1 MVQLPQAPRV
11 DLQLLRL
18 LEALTGTERARFGVS
33 ETLQRL
39 TAVSP
44 DRILAKR
51 RQNWSLLKTSRR
63 QLEGKSRTGWSPST
77 ELSSSTGASQQINSF
92 PRLAHLAGL
101 ETITCKRSSFTT
113 VAVHCSSVLQG
124 WALPGLLPATQRKAP
139 ADPRGAGLP
148 APCFAKQQQN
158 SLRGRCS
165 GGMCSLENK
174 ATLTSLNKAAVF
186 SASGRAGRC
195 LPSPGQTVFWALWG
209 HVGGSCLRCVAPVL
223 GSPCC
228 YQELKSLKP
237 VLFFSFFTAVL
248 VEGPSSSTLRF
259 LQPE

>member
-1 MVQLPQAPRV
+1 MR
-11 DLQLLRL
+11 
-18 LEALTGTERARFGVS
+18 
-33 ETLQRL
+33 
-39 TAVSP
+39 
-44 DRILAKR
+44 
-51 RQNWSLLKTSRR
+51 TSRR
-63 QLEGKSRTGWSPST
+63 QLEGKGRTGCSSST
-77 ELSSSTGASQQINSF
+77 ELSSSTGASQHINSF
-92 PRLAHLAGL
+92 PCLAHLAGL
-101 ETITCKRSSFTT
+101 GTITCKRSSFTT
-113 VAVHCSSVLQG
+113 IAVHCSALQG

-158 SLRGRCS
+158 GLRGRCS

-186 SASGRAGRC
+186 SASGRAGWC

-209 HVGGSCLRCVAPVL
+209 HVGGSYLHCAAPVL
-223 GSPCC
+223 GSPRC
-228 YQELKSLKP
+228 YQELKSPKP

-248 VEGPSSSTLRF
+248 VEGPSSSMLRF